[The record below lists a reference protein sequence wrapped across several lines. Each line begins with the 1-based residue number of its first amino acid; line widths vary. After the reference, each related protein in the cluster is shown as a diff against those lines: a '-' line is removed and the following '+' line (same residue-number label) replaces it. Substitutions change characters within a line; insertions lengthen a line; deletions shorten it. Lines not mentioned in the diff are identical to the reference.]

1 MSAVAAPV
9 LVVDATAPG
18 AAVLRRAAEVLR
30 RAGAI
35 VFPTETFYGLGAD
48 ALRPEA
54 VARVRRL
61 KGRPDDRPLLLLVDS
76 IAMVESLVTTITP
89 AARALMERH
98 WPGPLTLV
106 LPARALVP
114 VEVTAGTGT
123 VGVRLSSHA
132 VARGLVTALG
142 GPVTAPSAN
151 VTGASPPTTVAA
163 ALASLGDDVDLAL
176 DAGVTAG
183 GPASTV
189 LDAVADPPRVIRQGA
204 VMP

>member
-1 MSAVAAPV
+1 MTPV
-9 LVVDATAPG
+9 LAVDPTAPDL
-18 AAVLRRAAEVLR
+18 AVLRRAADVLR
-30 RAGAI
+30 GGGVIA
-35 VFPTETFYGLGAD
+35 FPTETFYGLGAD

-61 KGRPDDRPLLLLVDS
+61 KGRADDKPLLLLVDS

-89 AARALMERH
+89 AARALMARH

-106 LPARALVP
+106 LPARAVLP
-114 VEVTAGTGT
+114 VEVTAGTGA

-132 VARGLVTALG
+132 VARGLVRAFG

-151 VTGASPPTTVAA
+151 VAGAPPPVTAAA
-163 ALASLGDDVDLAL
+163 ALAGLGDGVDLAL
-176 DAGVTAG
+176 DAGPTPG

-189 LDAVADPPRVIRQGA
+189 LDVSADPPRVLRPGA
-204 VMP
+204 VVP